1 MFKCI
6 PLFKGCNRQVEYVD
20 KRHCSLNNVPEDI
33 MRYARSLEELLLD
46 ANHLR
51 DLPASFF
58 KLNNLRKLGLSD
70 NEIQRLSP
78 EIQNFTN
85 LVELDVSRNDISD
98 IPENV
103 KGLTALQVA
112 DFSSNPISELPSGFV
127 LLKNL
132 VILSLNDMSLT
143 VLPEDFG
150 LLENLTSLELRENL
164 IKDLPQSLAN
174 LKKLERLD
182 LGDNEIEELP
192 PHIGE
197 LSSLEELWLDHNQL
211 AWLPLEINKLG
222 KLACFDVSENK
233 LEVLPENI
241 SGLESVTDL
250 HLSQNLLETLP
261 DSIGALTKLTI
272 FKIDQ
277 NRLVSLNPNLGL
289 CISLQEL
296 VITEN
301 FLTEIPTKIGNLT
314 KITNLNLDRNRL
326 EFLPSEIGNL
336 VNLGVLSLRENRLC
350 ELPSEI
356 GNCHELHVLD
366 VCGNRLQHLPFSLTS
381 LNLKALWLSE
391 NQAKPMLAFQTDY
404 DENTGDQVLTCFLLP
419 QLEGSSDEG
428 RDSPMRGRLIRGA
441 FGDSEDLYRKDK
453 DSGEDG
459 GWFDGPGDSGWDPAD
474 VKTRE
479 SIIKFA
485 GVDTEEEEME
495 REPREMVRQKTP
507 HPKELKAKA
516 HKLFGSP
523 TKSADNTGVSFED
536 VLTDNGEF
544 INGIQKKE
552 DEAAMEEQDEGI
564 PQQDLEDEE
573 DEETYKERL
582 RNAMNKRPVSVGQ
595 EYEVRRTSME
605 LTQAVPQTDILDVTA
620 QRGRA
625 ELARQGSLAD
635 RHPPASLAARRQN
648 SNPSDPG
655 AGGSGGSGCVSRE
668 SDASDEEHDHEQT
681 AVRFN
686 VEEEEEETGDV
697 ELDTTAQRLHRRD
710 TPHHLKNKRVS
721 QGVDKERVAT
731 IIAQALQKGGEDVN
745 GEENV
750 SMDGGAEASTS
761 NGLSSHLNSRPNSMS
776 DSLPAVPPKPHGT
789 SELSSPRSPTS
800 GPHVVV
806 EEVTKEISF
815 SRADKGLGLSIAG
828 GLGSTPFKGDDEGV
842 FISRVT
848 GGGPADE
855 AGLRVNDKVI
865 SVNGVTCVN
874 VDHYEAVAI
883 LKAAGS
889 TITMVIVREVTRLV
903 PPSGP
908 APTHSMVPPP
918 SLSPHNTPGLPGLPQ
933 VPLSG
938 QAPPPLPL
946 SGLPMPTHLP
956 AHSPTYSPPPANMSM
971 ANPKLSSMSSI
982 PVSASS
988 SLNTSRDTED
998 LVVRVEKIYTT
1009 LLRDTSGLGFSI
1021 AGGQGATPFKDTSE
1035 SIFVSKITD
1044 GGTAM
1049 RDGKLAV
1056 GDKIVQ
1062 INGVDVTDA
1071 RHDQAVQM
1079 LTGLERFVRLV
1090 VERETLVPRT
1100 TAPSSLNS
1108 SNDKSGTTDKS
1119 PKVFGA
1125 PKPYTGLYSANSY
1138 MANRPNYGLRSR
1150 EPGNYGLNTS
1160 LQAGTEAPATYNR
1173 DFKLPGLGG
1182 IPGEDQQRR
1191 ATVANGQPSL
1201 SNARSSSTLP
1211 THSGLTNNQFDA
1223 LIPDSLRGKR
1233 SVPAEMTLASRN
1245 SPAGLLTE
1253 SVTKTT
1259 FTETTVQRVTK
1270 QAVVEEVAL
1279 LRSGGPLGLSIIGGS
1294 DHSCI
1299 PFGTGEQ
1306 GIYISKII
1314 PGGAAAATGKL
1325 RMGDRVLAVN
1335 TTDIRIVTH
1344 QEAVMALLQHCQ
1356 VMKLTVQH
1364 DPLPPGFKEIAV
1376 VKQPGEKLGMIIK
1389 GGLRGQPGNPLD
1401 PADEGV
1407 FCVKVNPGSRASIE
1421 SGIEVGQRIIEV
1433 NGQSLLGA
1441 THQEAVAILRN
1452 AGDEIKLLVCD
1463 GFNPAS
1469 VPTTGRE
1476 SEATSPL
1483 ANPLLP
1489 PVAVA
1494 HQSSNGDPQVRLF
1507 ESPSSEVPE
1516 DLDKSNT
1523 SSSTEEEPA
1532 NQTVIITSSLPEQD
1546 ELLASSPSS
1555 QVPPQSPQPIVTVGR
1570 QDPLLPQ
1577 RSSTQL

>member
-946 SGLPMPTHLP
+946 SGLPTHLP
-956 AHSPTYSPPPANMSM
+956 AHSPTYSPPPASMSM